1 MLHGSAFVDPAGGPH
16 LCRRRDDLL
25 PECLGQRA
33 GLGRPLEPRLLERAK
48 CARYEL
54 ACTVDGDTFHHHE
67 NTVMD
72 RAALGGKS
80 MDHTDENTLK
90 RV

>member
-1 MLHGSAFVDPAGGPH
+1 
-16 LCRRRDDLL
+16 
-25 PECLGQRA
+25 
-33 GLGRPLEPRLLERAK
+33 LLERAK